1 LIVRL
6 RGKPPARDLAEAAAR
21 PSSYPRDGLSCWL
34 EPPQA
39 DPPGAVS
46 FKHEL
51 LIGPTAKTQG
61 RACYQCRGDDL
72 RSPLAPHQQH
82 LAGLLPLDQRH
93 DVSAPYLERVAFSGF
108 VLRPIVDAGDPPAP
122 FLKDLPGK
130 KSGAQV
136 GLFRLERL
144 ARCAASCTIPI
155 DYLNWP
161 PTSDGSHALGGQRC
175 IHSPCKPRSC
185 VIC

>member
-1 LIVRL
+1 MIVRL

-46 FKHEL
+46 C
-51 LIGPTAKTQG
+51 
-61 RACYQCRGDDL
+61 ACYQCRGDDL

-161 PTSDGSHALGGQRC
+161 PTSDGSHALGGQR
-175 IHSPCKPRSC
+175 
-185 VIC
+185 